1 MYTASD
7 TPTTQ
12 LYSQLDPYKRT
23 VSSQVELYPQKMD
36 SKPQLYLLD
45 NCVIPSTELTKNEH
59 NINSVS
65 ALVEL
70 DPYTTYSVLLTCIL
84 RG

>member
-45 NCVIPSTELTKNEH
+45 KCIIASNELTDVSSAEMYPYK
-59 NINSVS
+59 ICIFSNSNVS
-65 ALVEL
+65 LEVE
-70 DPYTTYSVLLTCIL
+70 
-84 RG
+84 